1 MPSVTLSLNHFNRP
15 VATSG
20 AVVDSATL
28 LAKLSERPDGPIAI
42 VDPRGC
48 PLGTIESQRLITYL
62 LYRRK
67 REEPDRP
74 IDLSALARPV
84 IPLSARMAVNEFLET
99 LTGDPP
105 VFDLV
110 LVDGR
115 GKLVGLL
122 DTERL
127 LRFSLGRVLLEDRN
141 AIGSTGSEALLEADR
156 PPRENTLDFLE
167 QLPVPLLLYHDE
179 GEIFY
184 RNQPWREAIGDFF
197 EFPLPDGPDADA
209 IPSPL
214 FPRRLEIPR
223 GETFRVWQLVRVPL
237 SLSPDLPIA
246 TGSEVWLVMATD
258 VTEQQQCC
266 QELVTKNA
274 DLVHLNRLKDEFLA
288 CISHELKSPLTAVVG
303 LSDLLREQKIGEL
316 NPRQSKYAE
325 LIYRSG
331 RQLMTLVNDL
341 LDLTRLETGQL
352 KLSLTTVKI
361 DRLCRRVREMLEEK
375 HRGKVDREI
384 SFALEIE
391 PGIDRVVADESR
403 LLQMLFHLL
412 DNAVK
417 FTADGG
423 TFALKIGRWEDWL
436 AFTVS
441 DTGIGIPEKS
451 QHLIFQKFQQLE
463 SPLTR
468 QFEGTGLGLVLTRQL
483 ARAHGGDLSFVSRVG
498 RGSQFTLLLP
508 PHPLG
513 ESSGPSGKQRL
524 VLVVESSPKTLEQ
537 FVDRLGELGVKTVVA
552 RSGTEAIEKARQLRP
567 RCIFLAP
574 DLPLLSG
581 WDVLTLLK
589 SNPRTRDIKAIVTAA
604 SADKQRGEQQ
614 GADGFLVPPITSAA
628 LQACLNLAAPVTPI
642 EKRNTS
648 PTLLRLHGNP
658 ENLPSEISP
667 FQWLWTSQLVQEN
680 YRFIEADS
688 LEQAELLA
696 GVWEVDAILIDRSIS
711 VDPVPY
717 LRALSESEALASVPL
732 VTLDVAV
739 TEAANSIPGL
749 VVFPCL
755 APPTESRIEQ
765 LLQVI
770 ETAGAARDHHDR

>member
-1 MPSVTLSLNHFNRP
+1 MPSVTLSLNHFNQP
-15 VATSG
+15 VPTS
-20 AVVDSATL
+20 
-28 LAKLSERPDGPIAI
+28 EAI
-42 VDPRGC
+42 VDRVSLLAEVSKRPAGPIVIVDRWGC
-48 PLGTIESQRLITYL
+48 PLGTLDSQWLITYF
-62 LYRRK
+62 LYQQRK
-67 REEPDRP
+67 TNLETPADRL

-84 IPLSARMAVNEFLET
+84 MALPARMSVHEFLET
-99 LTGDPP
+99 LTEEPS

-110 LVDGR
+110 LVDNR
-115 GKLVGLL
+115 GKLIGRL
-122 DTERL
+122 DTGRL
-127 LRFSLGRVLLEDRN
+127 LQFSLGRVLLEDQE
-141 AIGSTGSEALLEADR
+141 AIGHRDR
-156 PPRENTLDFLE
+156 SIAENPLDFLE
-167 QLPVPLLLYHDE
+167 QLPIPVLLYQDE

-184 RNQPWREAIGDFF
+184 RNRHWCDAIGEFFHFPRTEAI
-197 EFPLPDGPDADA
+197 EFPQ
-209 IPSPL
+209 
-214 FPRRLEIPR
+214 RLEIPQ
-223 GETFRVWQLVRVPL
+223 GDSCHVWQLIRVPL
-237 SLSPDLPIA
+237 SLSLNLPVTI
-246 TGSEVWLVMATD
+246 GSEVWLVLATD
-258 VTEQQQCC
+258 ITEQQQCC
-266 QELVTKNA
+266 QELATKNA

-303 LSDLLREQKIGEL
+303 LSNLLREQKIGEL

-352 KLSLTTVKI
+352 KLTPSRVKL
-361 DRLCRRVREMLEEK
+361 DRLCQRVREMIAEK
-375 HRGKVDREI
+375 YPQRIDREI
-384 SFALEIE
+384 VFRLEIE
-391 PGIDRVVADESR
+391 PGIEYIVADESR

-423 TFALKIGRWEDWL
+423 TFGLKISRWENWL

-441 DTGIGIPEKS
+441 DTGIGIPEQS

-468 QFEGTGLGLVLTRQL
+468 QFEGTGLGLVLTQKL
-483 ARAHGGDLSFVSRVG
+483 ARSHGGDLSFVSKVG
-498 RGSQFTLLLP
+498 QGSQFTLLLP

-513 ESSGPSGKQRL
+513 ENSAPPGKHRL
-524 VLVVESSPKTLEQ
+524 ILVVESSPKTIELLVERLE
-537 FVDRLGELGVKTVVA
+537 ELGIKTIIA
-552 RSGTEAIEKARQLRP
+552 RTGTEAIEKARQLQP
-567 RCIFLAP
+567 RCIFLSP
-574 DLPLLSG
+574 NLPLLSG

-589 SNPRTRDIKAIVTAA
+589 SNPCTGEIKVIITAPA
-604 SADKQRGEQQ
+604 SERQRGEQQ
-614 GADGFLVPPITSAA
+614 GADGFLVPPVTSAA
-628 LQACLNLAAPVTPI
+628 LQACLNLAAPLPPTK
-642 EKRNTS
+642 ERKTA
-648 PTLLRLHGNP
+648 PTLLRLHGNHTTI
-658 ENLPSEISP
+658 PSEISP

-696 GVWEVDAILIDRSIS
+696 SVWEIDAVLVDRSIAE
-711 VDPVPY
+711 DPLPY
-717 LRALSESEALASVPL
+717 LQTLSKSEALAGIPL

-739 TEAANSIPGL
+739 TEAANRIANL
-749 VVFPCL
+749 AVFPCL